1 MPLRMEDQEQHRRKE
16 AEPGT
21 RQQLQQQQQQ
31 QHPGKASSLP
41 ASQDAQPVIIEC
53 RKKNSKQ
60 ESVVTH
66 RFRKGRLLG
75 KGGFAHCYKVTCV
88 ETARPYAMKIV
99 PKSTLVKSR
108 ARQKLQTE
116 IKIHRTLQHPRVVRF
131 EMFFEDREN
140 VYILLELCANHL
152 IRKTKRFT
160 EDEARRYMLQI
171 LEATSYLHQHQI
183 IHRDLKLGNVFL
195 DRDWNIKMGD
205 FGLATKLAQDSER
218 KRTICGTPNY
228 IAPEILEGKAGHSYQ
243 VDLWSAGVILYTM
256 LVGRPPYESTD
267 VKSTYRRILANVYTF
282 PDSVPVS
289 DSAKDLVGRLLQ
301 VKPELRPSL
310 DDILNHPFLRN
321 GGPRQRFSTSH
332 GLRGSSA
339 SSSPPSSAV
348 ASSGGGGGSSSTA
361 SRLGSQKH
369 GGTPERCAASGG
381 FGRPPLKTR
390 SSNVEAETAEGGG
403 GGVTATAEGAARLAK
418 ARPGTPTPIGKAG
431 GDGGREATGG
441 LHASKRTTAC
451 PTSSRSIVPRTHN
464 TKGFSVYC
472 DTKEAAGS
480 RERGAGANDGG
491 AQSSGSRRVAS
502 TAGGGG
508 RRSAAAS
515 AGGAEAAVKSPGGDK
530 ENDPRSAIGG
540 GGTGGVRV
548 PVNGPI
554 SRRPVV
560 RSASSVGS
568 SGRASGRDR
577 AEGNS
582 TGGGGAKGLAA
593 GGNRKPSIRRS
604 ASAVGTHADHRR
616 VASAREAGG
625 EYGSRG
631 KKAAAGA
638 AAAGAVTP
646 RVRSSAASRGTAV
659 GSPPTPSPYRSS
671 PLPGPASGGGGSRMS
686 TRMVAV
692 GGGTTPR
699 SQAKSR
705 GDARQRLD
713 FGSTPRSTRQRGS
726 PAATAAG
733 PFAAGPAAGAA
744 GGSAPSRSGAA
755 RGTRASAAAAAAR
768 EAAMAAAAPPPPAPT
783 VWVTR
788 YVDYSTKYGLGFLLS
803 DGSAG
808 VYFNDATKI
817 VLEPDGV
824 AFEYIERTRRSTSSS
839 SASGGTGDQP
849 PRARHTLEDFPPELQ
864 KKVTLLNHF
873 RGYLHELVKKG
884 RDGGAGGSSC
894 EGNEEEAVSA
904 QGEGGKPLTFLRKW
918 LRTRN
923 AILFRLSNRTVQ
935 VVFADH
941 TEILLS
947 NEARVV
953 TFVDKHGSR
962 ETHSLQGVLQDQSRS
977 DITKRVRYSNELIAQ
992 LLRRA

>member
-1 MPLRMEDQEQHRRKE
+1 
-16 AEPGT
+16 
-21 RQQLQQQQQQ
+21 
-31 QHPGKASSLP
+31 
-41 ASQDAQPVIIEC
+41 
-53 RKKNSKQ
+53 
-60 ESVVTH
+60 
-66 RFRKGRLLG
+66 
-75 KGGFAHCYKVTCV
+75 
-88 ETARPYAMKIV
+88 
-99 PKSTLVKSR
+99 
-108 ARQKLQTE
+108 
-116 IKIHRTLQHPRVVRF
+116 
-131 EMFFEDREN
+131 
-140 VYILLELCANHL
+140 L

-160 EDEARRYMLQI
+160 EDEGRRYMLQI

-282 PDSVPVS
+282 PEAVPVS

-348 ASSGGGGGSSSTA
+348 TSGGGSKSTA
-361 SRLGSQKH
+361 SRLGSQKLSS
-369 GGTPERCAASGG
+369 TPERCAASGG

-390 SSNVEAETAEGGG
+390 SSNVEAEAAAEGAG
-403 GGVTATAEGAARLAK
+403 GGVPATAEGVARLAK
-418 ARPGTPTPIGKAG
+418 PRPGTPGSTGKAG
-431 GDGGREATGG
+431 GDGGRDVLGGRHAT
-441 LHASKRTTAC
+441 SKRSTAC
-451 PTSSRSIVPRTHN
+451 PTSSRSVVPRTHN

-472 DTKEAAGS
+472 DTKEAAAGS
-480 RERGAGANDGG
+480 RGRGAGASGG
-491 AQSSGSRRVAS
+491 AQSNSSRRVAS
-502 TAGGGG
+502 TAGSG
-508 RRSAAAS
+508 RRGAAAAA
-515 AGGAEAAVKSPGGDK
+515 AGAGAGAGNTEAAVKSPGGDK

-568 SGRASGRDR
+568 SGRVSGRAR

-582 TGGGGAKGLAA
+582 TGGGGAKGGLGGGGGG
-593 GGNRKPSIRRS
+593 GGNRKASIRRS
-604 ASAVGTHADHRR
+604 ASAVGTQADHRR
-616 VASAREAGG
+616 VASSAREAGG

-631 KKAAAGA
+631 KKAAAAAAAASAAA

-646 RVRSSAASRGTAV
+646 RVRSSAASRGSAAA

-671 PLPGPASGGGGSRMS
+671 PLPGPASGGGGSRVS

-692 GGGTTPR
+692 GDGATPR

-726 PAATAAG
+726 PAAAAAG
-733 PFAAGPAAGAA
+733 PSS
-744 GGSAPSRSGAA
+744 GGGGGRHATGSSAPSRSGAA
-755 RGTRASAAAAAAR
+755 RGTRASAAAAAAAR
-768 EAAMAAAAPPPPAPT
+768 EAAREAASENTPPPPAPT

-817 VLEPDGV
+817 VLEPAGV

-839 SASGGTGDQP
+839 PSSGGGTAGDQP
-849 PRARHTLEDFPPELQ
+849 PRARHTLEDFPQELQ

-884 RDGGAGGSSC
+884 KDGGSSC
-894 EGNEEEAVSA
+894 EGKEEEAVSA
-904 QGEGGKPLTFLRKW
+904 QGDGEGRGEPLTFLRKW

-947 NEARVV
+947 KEARVV
-953 TFVDKHGSR
+953 TFVDKHGNR
-962 ETHSLQGVLQDQSRS
+962 QTHSLQGVLQDQR
-977 DITKRVRYSNELIAQ
+977 
-992 LLRRA
+992 